1 MISLPLYQQT
11 VYLQSVKWTLKGEM
25 RTNFLECS
33 CCRIVYVKQL
43 DLNSIYSDNIC
54 NWNTVQH
61 THIRAHTTKRSLN
74 VDWKT
79 RFYEKYLC
87 ISDHWL
93 RRTGH
98 WNMAAGN
105 RIQRSRDLSSGGVP
119 DVRNCHVPNHS
130 GWGNHSPPCVL
141 WLLWYNERG

>member
-1 MISLPLYQQT
+1 MISLLLYQNT

-61 THIRAHTTKRSLN
+61 THTHA
-74 VDWKT
+74 
-79 RFYEKYLC
+79 
-87 ISDHWL
+87 
-93 RRTGH
+93 
-98 WNMAAGN
+98 
-105 RIQRSRDLSSGGVP
+105 RIQQNAV
-119 DVRNCHVPNHS
+119 
-130 GWGNHSPPCVL
+130 WT
-141 WLLWYNERG
+141 